1 MTKIL
6 FIQDYV
12 RVEAVFSHKDGTAT
26 LDYKSSPM
34 GKKLKEKMERI
45 NLTPKQYDVAFVY
58 PKVPEPNKIGRG
70 GKPVS
75 YKDPKAKEVAEFAPQ
90 LLQTIVQGNYDVI
103 VPMGKLGCKALL
115 GTASITK
122 LRGVPEEKTITFE
135 EDSVDAWVLPMFSM
149 EYISAQPNV
158 EGLLEADVTTLGKYL
173 TLGDKGFLPTLAT
186 YEYVDTIERVREIFA
201 YLKHHKPLTAW
212 DLETNTLEADM
223 LGAKPIVI
231 SLSWEEAQGVT
242 IPWDHKDHSWTVM
255 EKYELEKLIEEFMA
269 DSGVHKVLH
278 NGTFDIHF
286 LMSTKGFKTFEHCR
300 DTKVAYYL
308 CVTQEAEKSFRL
320 SDLAYEMTDMGGYDK
335 PLEDWKN
342 NFIKE
347 HAKDKEDKPVNEVD
361 GSNFNYEWIPLEL
374 LHPYAAGDTDCCLR
388 IHNILYE
395 TIKTYDK
402 WDFLFTE
409 FYPALT
415 RTLARIQ
422 SNGFMVDTEY
432 LNGIDV
438 EYEKEEQRML
448 EKLRTYPEV
457 QELEEGKLELY
468 NLGIE
473 EFAKPKAE
481 RDPSIEKLRTKYK
494 DSLEFNPNSADD
506 KGILLY
512 QIMNVQ
518 IPPTKEALKPSG
530 MNKPEHELEWTD
542 FKTDKFTI
550 GWIKDN
556 IPEYKDLA
564 TDLLAHSSVRTL
576 RNNFTKKL
584 PKMVSNKDGCVHAKY
599 NSTGTSTSRLSANNP
614 NFQQMASGSHNVNKF
629 DYHYPIKRA
638 FVSRF
643 ENGGICQADYS
654 ALRIQQGLNKVTY

>member
-45 NLTPKQYDVAFVY
+45 NLTTKQYDVAFVY

-135 EDSVDAWVLPMFSM
+135 DQSINAWVLPMFSM

-173 TLGDKGFLPTLAT
+173 NQGDKGFLPTLAT

-201 YLKHHKPLTAW
+201 YLKRNKPLTAW
-212 DLETNTLEADM
+212 DLETNTLTGVD
-223 LGAKPIVI
+223 LIGAKPIVI

-242 IPWDHKDHSWTVM
+242 IPWDHKNHTWTVM

-269 DSGVHKVLH
+269 DAEIHKVLH

-300 DTKVAYYL
+300 DTKVGYYL

-422 SNGFMVDTEY
+422 SNGFMVDIDY

-457 QELEEGKLELY
+457 QELEDGKLELY

-512 QIMNVQ
+512 QIMGVQ

-530 MNKPEHELEWTD
+530 MNKQEHELEWTD
-542 FKTDKFTI
+542 FKTDKFVLNYI
-550 GWIKDN
+550 ADN

-599 NSTGTSTSRLSANNP
+599 NSTGTATGRLSSSGP
-614 NFQQMASGSHNVNKF
+614 NFQQLPSGSHNVNKF
-629 DYHYPIKRA
+629 DYHYPVKRA
-638 FVSRF
+638 FISRF

-654 ALRIQQGLNKVTY
+654 ALNK